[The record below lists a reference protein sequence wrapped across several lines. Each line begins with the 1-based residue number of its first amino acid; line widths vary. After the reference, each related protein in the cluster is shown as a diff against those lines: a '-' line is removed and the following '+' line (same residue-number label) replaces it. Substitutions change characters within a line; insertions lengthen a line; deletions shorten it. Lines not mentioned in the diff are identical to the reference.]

1 MMKPILRFFPSR
13 KWLVLPPILLGAACV
28 AGFVMSK
35 KELPRI
41 EPVEQVLS
49 LPVLRV
55 QATELRPWA
64 TGFGTAFPSRT
75 WAAVTEVKGR
85 IVETHSS
92 LDSGQRVNANALL
105 LRIDDSDYQLRLD
118 QRRADLNS
126 MEAKLAELEA
136 GRVAD
141 NSSLE
146 LAKKLMDVAD
156 GDLKRIQQLHQN
168 NAASESELGSSRSV
182 ALQQSQAVQSLE
194 NALTLYPSRIASAK
208 ASVAMAASQ
217 VQEAQLNID
226 RTVIRSPICGVLSGV
241 DLEPGQIVGQ
251 NQRLFEIQD
260 DQVVEIKAQFS
271 LAQLEKVYPR
281 LRSRISSHSA
291 FNSLS
296 AADGDLLEGLTA
308 NVSVRSGDITHR
320 WVGKPVRISESV
332 NEQTRTLGI
341 VIQVSNGNQFKL
353 NDRSTTYRDDQSS
366 NASLEIREYASG
378 PLRPTL
384 RSGSFCEVTLFGRPI
399 ANTITIPRTAIDGDV
414 AYIIDKDSRLRVRRI
429 ETGVVVGDEV
439 TVTAGLN
446 EGDRVAVAYPVPAI
460 EGKLIDPQLI
470 APAKAPHLSLQ
481 SKMER
486 QR

>member
-1 MMKPILRFFPSR
+1 
-13 KWLVLPPILLGAACV
+13 
-28 AGFVMSK
+28 MSK

-55 QATELRPWA
+55 QATVLRPWA
-64 TGFGTAFPSRT
+64 IGFGTAFPSRT
-75 WAAVTEVKGR
+75 WAAVTEVRGR

-146 LAKKLMDVAD
+146 LAKKLLAVAD

-182 ALQQSQAVQSLE
+182 ALQQSQSVQSLE

-281 LRSRISSHSA
+281 LRSRISSHSPLNFVLPYPIKVA
-291 FNSLS
+291 ILYMR
-296 AADGDLLEGLTA
+296 LTA
-308 NVSVRSGDITHR
+308 
-320 WVGKPVRISESV
+320 
-332 NEQTRTLGI
+332 
-341 VIQVSNGNQFKL
+341 
-353 NDRSTTYRDDQSS
+353 
-366 NASLEIREYASG
+366 REYFVSSSSSS
-378 PLRPTL
+378 RCSIT
-384 RSGSFCEVTLFGRPI
+384 RSRLFTSINVCWIRFGR
-399 ANTITIPRTAIDGDV
+399 
-414 AYIIDKDSRLRVRRI
+414 L
-429 ETGVVVGDEV
+429 
-439 TVTAGLN
+439 
-446 EGDRVAVAYPVPAI
+446 
-460 EGKLIDPQLI
+460 
-470 APAKAPHLSLQ
+470 
-481 SKMER
+481 
-486 QR
+486 